1 LKKKIL
7 IVGVGNIGFRH
18 FQSVNDLNN
27 VEITL
32 VDPRVQIIKKLY
44 IKDEIKKKNKYLF
57 YNTVNKIFYKKF
69 DLVIIATNSKI
80 RFKIFNDLVKNDISK
95 NIILE
100 KVVYSNINEYDK
112 YINIINGMKIN
123 CWVNCLNRV
132 FPISKKIKSK
142 SKNFKL
148 KKITVVGKNWGLFC
162 NFIHFLDLASYLAD
176 SRKIKNVKINI
187 EGVAK
192 SKRRGFSEYF
202 GKLNLNFDQ
211 GSSLMLISRKGETD
225 YTINIDYFK
234 KSYHINEIK
243 NSIKIISKNRILN
256 KKKVIMPKV
265 SDLTKIFVKKILSNK
280 SPGLV
285 KLKDCLDLHQPVISS
300 LCENLSEKYKKK
312 IYDCKIT

>member
-1 LKKKIL
+1 MKKKIL

-18 FQSVNDLNN
+18 FQSVNDLKN

-32 VDPRVQIIKKLY
+32 VDPRIQKIKKIY
-44 IKDEIKKKNKYLF
+44 FKHEIKKRNKYLF
-57 YNTVNKIFYKKF
+57 HNTINRVFYKKF

-80 RFKIFNDLVKNDISK
+80 RFKIFNYLVKNNISK

-100 KVVYSNINEYDK
+100 KVIYSNLNDYDK
-112 YINIINGMKIN
+112 YMNIINTMKIN

-132 FPISKKIKSK
+132 FPISKEIKSK
-142 SKNFKL
+142 SKNYKL
-148 KKITVVGKNWGLFC
+148 KKITVIGKNWGLFC
-162 NFIHFLDLASYLAD
+162 NFIHFLDLASYLID

-192 SKRRGFSEYF
+192 SKRAGFSEYF
-202 GKLNLNFDQ
+202 GKLNIDFEKGN
-211 GSSLMLISRKGETD
+211 SLMLISKKGETD
-225 YTINIDYFK
+225 YNLNIDYIK

-243 NSIKIISKNRILN
+243 SSMKIISKNRILN
-256 KKKVIMPKV
+256 KKVTMPKV
-265 SDLTKIFVKKILSNK
+265 SNLTKVFVKKILSNK

-285 KLKDCLDLHQPVISS
+285 KLIDCLELHQPVIKS
-300 LCENLSEKYKKK
+300 LCENLSVKYNKK